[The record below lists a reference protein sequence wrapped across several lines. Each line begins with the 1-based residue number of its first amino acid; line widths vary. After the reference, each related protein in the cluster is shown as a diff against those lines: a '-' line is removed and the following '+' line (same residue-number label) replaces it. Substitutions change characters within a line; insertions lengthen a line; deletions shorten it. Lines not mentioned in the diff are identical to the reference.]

1 MKKSEILRQ
10 LRIDILGGGTVF
22 IQNRHFNFSYT
33 PMVGENSNGRWIGG
47 LQCNY
52 LEGSTDHAC
61 LQRWLVGIAEG
72 VLLTIKGL

>member
-47 LQCNY
+47 L
-52 LEGSTDHAC
+52 HH
-61 LQRWLVGIAEG
+61 QRFKGYGIQ
-72 VLLTIKGL
+72 